1 MSASGCSC
9 ADPSCLWSELVLM
22 YVSCPHHH
30 HLHSHHLSFLLQQET
45 ESGWRNQPDSET
57 KQNEKRGEI
66 IGERSPKTRDLSRT
80 ASINWSVRFLKLFS
94 FEYKWIAHVIPFYI
108 CKNAVLQPTHDQVRP
123 RERQPWWRGDTV
135 HLPPWKNTQ
144 INCLEHFQGKVLP
157 YRLLRYP
164 PILSLSL

>member
-1 MSASGCSC
+1 MRRSILPLIWTRAHVRLMSSSSS
-9 ADPSCLWSELVLM
+9 PS
-22 YVSCPHHH
+22 
-30 HLHSHHLSFLLQQET
+30 LSSSQLPPPT
-45 ESGWRNQPDSET
+45 RNWVWRNQPDSET
-57 KQNEKRGEI
+57 KQNEKRGEM

-157 YRLLRYP
+157 YRLLRYSP
-164 PILSLSL
+164 FSLKYFLTND